1 MAGIVL
7 EDNCHLLAGM
17 LVSVLRA
24 ASFKGRTLT
33 ADNSLRIRIGELIEL
48 TKEPSKLAAEE
59 GPGKHP
65 LNSKTRNVNLS
76 DDSHSNFLLNLPT
89 GKEAHPQDP
98 QSQVI

>member
-7 EDNCHLLAGM
+7 EDDWHLL
-17 LVSVLRA
+17 LRIPVSVLRQPLLRGGRSPRIL
-24 ASFKGRTLT
+24 AS
-33 ADNSLRIRIGELIEL
+33 DRIGELIEL